1 MDDEQGDVDAL
12 LVTHAESIAAVRAL
26 VRDALTP
33 EFDDDIWL
41 MRFIMSNG
49 SPAACE
55 VPIRDTIR
63 WRTER
68 AEVLGRIRAGA
79 KAPWHDEIT
88 KYQVVGDHK
97 YTSRGEPLFYVRV
110 GLCNAKSLL
119 RNVAYDDI
127 LEYMLLSRE
136 SMVSYLEARTR
147 ATRRLV
153 KGINVLDFAGFSLT
167 TKSDPRFTKLLGE
180 CSQLAEKM
188 YPQMVGRSILLNTP
202 SLLSWMFRV
211 IKPWLNP
218 ATLANVVVCP
228 GGASLASCPYLSAY
242 LQLDDVPTFLGGRCA
257 CDGNG
262 CIGNIPNSQTRPLV
276 QFDADGCATLLAAA
290 RATERIEVAVTGGR
304 RLLYAVGVPGKP
316 VDVAVSFRPLDA
328 GLDAVVMLFQQRLS
342 HTPELHHDS
351 WTARSDGVV
360 TIAFSNTAYYGGRAV
375 QYRTKVVAAAPVTE
389 IAVTPESETT

>member
-1 MDDEQGDVDAL
+1 MDDQGDVDAL
-12 LVTHAESIAAVRAL
+12 LVAHAESIAAVRTL
-26 VRDALTP
+26 VRDVLTP
-33 EFDDDIWL
+33 DFDDDIWL
-41 MRFIMSNG
+41 MRFVMSNG

-55 VPIRDTIR
+55 EPIRATIH

-68 AEVLGRIRAGA
+68 AEILGRIRAGA

-97 YTSRGEPLFYVRV
+97 YTARGEPLFYVRV

-119 RNVAYDDI
+119 RNVAYNDI

-136 SMVSYLEARTR
+136 SMVAYLEATTR

-180 CSQLAEKM
+180 CSQLAETM

-228 GGASLASCPYLSAY
+228 GGTAVASCPYLSAY
-242 LQLDDVPTFLGGRCA
+242 LKLDDVPTFLGGRCV

-262 CIGNIPNSQTRPLV
+262 CIGNIPNSQTRPLLEY
-276 QFDADGCATLLAAA
+276 DADGRATLLAAA
-290 RATERIEVAVTGGR
+290 RATERIEVAVRAGR
-304 RLLYAVGVPGKP
+304 RLLYDVGVPGKP
-316 VDVAVSFRPLDA
+316 VDVAVTFRPLDA
-328 GLDAVVMLFQQRLS
+328 GQDGIVVMLFQQRLG
-342 HTPELHHDS
+342 HTTELHHDA
-351 WTARSDGVV
+351 WDATSDGVV
-360 TIAFSNTAYYGGRAV
+360 TIAFSNTAYYGSRAV
-375 QYRTKVVAAAPVTE
+375 QYRTEVVVVVDTAERATA
-389 IAVTPESETT
+389 